1 LDNDQD
7 IDIVI
12 GNSNGHSRVF
22 LNDGQGDLS
31 MNAEIG
37 SGRDRTYAVAV
48 GDLNGDGRPDIVF
61 GNSGSANVAY
71 YQNVK

>member
-1 LDNDQD
+1 
-7 IDIVI
+7 
-12 GNSNGHSRVF
+12 
-22 LNDGQGDLS
+22 

-71 YQNVK
+71 YQHVK